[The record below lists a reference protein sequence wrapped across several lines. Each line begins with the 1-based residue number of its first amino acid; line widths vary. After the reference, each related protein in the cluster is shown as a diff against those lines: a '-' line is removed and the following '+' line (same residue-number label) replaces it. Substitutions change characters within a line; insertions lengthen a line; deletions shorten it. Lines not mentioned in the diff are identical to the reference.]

1 MLALRSELAEKLR
14 QAVARAEAA
23 GLWPCGARPAAY
35 ALIDSPRFVGG
46 NISWPGLR
54 ASVRDRSA
62 WGRAAEALR
71 ANLELTPLSPVC
83 WSGCADGF
91 VNFSWTGTGR
101 EHILRR
107 AAEIGAAQAPASALP
122 PSVFYAVQRTLWLEK
137 MAFDQLAES
146 LVSPPEEN
154 WSISLTH
161 PEEIALISGI
171 ERLAWAAARGRRGHG
186 LQPVLSQAG
195 ALARAWGDYY
205 ERNTLLK
212 GTAEQIRAR
221 TALSRALRAVLSS
234 CMLS

>member
-1 MLALRSELAEKLR
+1 MRRGFCQFFLDWS
-14 QAVARAEAA
+14 RA
-23 GLWPCGARPAAY
+23 GVH
-35 ALIDSPRFVGG
+35 S
-46 NISWPGLR
+46 
-54 ASVRDRSA
+54 ASGRRDRRSTGA
-62 WGRAAEALR
+62 GPCAAAACALCR
-71 ANLELTPLSPVC
+71 
-83 WSGCADGF
+83 
-91 VNFSWTGTGR
+91 
-101 EHILRR
+101 
-107 AAEIGAAQAPASALP
+107 
-122 PSVFYAVQRTLWLEK
+122 RTLWLEK

-154 WSISLTH
+154 WSVSLTH

-171 ERLAWAAARGRRGHG
+171 ERLAWAAAGGRRGHG

-195 ALARAWGDYY
+195 TLARAWGDYY